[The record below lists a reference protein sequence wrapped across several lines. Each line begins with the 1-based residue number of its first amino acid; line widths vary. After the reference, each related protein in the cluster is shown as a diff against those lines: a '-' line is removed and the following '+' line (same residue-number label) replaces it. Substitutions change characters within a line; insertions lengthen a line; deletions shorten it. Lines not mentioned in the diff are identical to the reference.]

1 MLFPSLPICLYWHIL
16 HVLFMLEQINWFTHL
31 CPGAYTQLWQ
41 LYLLFCLHCV
51 NTKNI
56 NNLLLGKIL
65 VIFRIY
71 STYIDSACS
80 WYQKTELTT
89 CPLRVNELTIVNIQ
103 GRNILIFFNP
113 WILHINKTSS
123 SSIPLSYPLYFQLI
137 LSSNINQM
145 NVKLTRTFNLWALYI
160 FTITPVNP
168 LSPCLTAPLSLF
180 PTALRQNVVSPTLK
194 KKKVI
199 YSSSCSY
206 SLVSLVL
213 SLGYR
218 KRNFLCPFS
227 VSVLEF
233 SFECPLRRFPFL
245 LLS

>member
-194 KKKVI
+194 KKKKLFIHHHAVT
-199 YSSSCSY
+199 
-206 SLVSLVL
+206 VS
-213 SLGYR
+213 
-218 KRNFLCPFS
+218 FL
-227 VSVLEF
+227 
-233 SFECPLRRFPFL
+233 
-245 LLS
+245 